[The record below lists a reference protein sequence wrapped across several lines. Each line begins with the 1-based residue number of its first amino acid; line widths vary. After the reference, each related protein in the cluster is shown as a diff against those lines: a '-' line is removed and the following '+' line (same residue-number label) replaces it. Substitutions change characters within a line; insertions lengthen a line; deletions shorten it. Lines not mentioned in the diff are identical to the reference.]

1 MGIEMDEEVNV
12 LRRRADEEQRE
23 LLRSHQTALAN
34 LDTRQTK
41 LETALADWANYLIRA
56 ESEQKETQRQI
67 LTLIGEQSRT
77 SQQVISHMEAEERM
91 WNLFMATSGKL
102 AEVEKTVSNVQG
114 TTISQ
119 IDNLKIVIGAVVM
132 LSLSFAGY
140 VMTRLHNG

>member
-1 MGIEMDEEVNV
+1 MGNDTEEISA

-23 LLRSHQTALAN
+23 LLRSHQLALTA

-41 LETALADWANYLIRA
+41 LETALTDWANYMIRA

-67 LTLIGEQSRT
+67 IALIGEESRT

-91 WNLFMATSGKL
+91 WTLFQTTSEKL
-102 AEVEKTVSNVQG
+102 ATVEKTMSNVQG

-119 IDNLKIVIGAVVM
+119 IDNLKIVIGAMVM
-132 LSLSFAGY
+132 LSLTFASY
-140 VMTRLHNG
+140 VMTKLHGL

>member
-1 MGIEMDEEVNV
+1 MGNDTEEISA

-23 LLRSHQTALAN
+23 LLRSHQLALTA

-41 LETALADWANYLIRA
+41 LETALTDWANYLIRS
-56 ESEQKETQRQI
+56 ESEQKDMQRQI
-67 LTLIGEQSRT
+67 IALIGEQSRT
-77 SQQVISHMEAEERM
+77 AQQVISHMEAEERM
-91 WNLFMATSGKL
+91 WTLFEKTSEKL
-102 AEVEKTVSNVQG
+102 ATVETMMSHVQG
-114 TTISQ
+114 TTLSQ